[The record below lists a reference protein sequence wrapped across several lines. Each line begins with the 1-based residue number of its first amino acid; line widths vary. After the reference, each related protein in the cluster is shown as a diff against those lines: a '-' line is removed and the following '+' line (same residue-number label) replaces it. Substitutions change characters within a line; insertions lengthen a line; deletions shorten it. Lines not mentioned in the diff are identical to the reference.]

1 MLVLRRCSENNG
13 GKLMAL
19 DKHEKTWS
27 DAWTQETHETD
38 YALKRIKSA
47 QSAKLTP
54 VEINLEDGYG
64 YFQGGHGRYE
74 TFLDHC
80 PCGDFR
86 RSKLPCKHI
95 YRLAAELGI
104 LDIDCKHNKN
114 SIPTPKS
121 EQLKLDE
128 VIDLIEKLSMEAQH
142 TLRDIVGNITSAK
155 PTHPIASN
163 SDGLSELFDLGIIVD
178 SDPDNHQVNFG
189 TKNELA
195 ALLDADNIS
204 YRKNAKKS
212 VFEELCMEH
221 VPEKTKNK
229 FGEIIYVSIP
239 TKFRSQQIHY
249 YLHRKLDFEVHFD
262 ENWNFTKTP
271 CLETDLPDDAI
282 TDQLIKRGY
291 YTRK

>member
-1 MLVLRRCSENNG
+1 
-13 GKLMAL
+13 MAL
-19 DKHEKTWS
+19 DKHVETWKNTW
-27 DAWTQETHETD
+27 AQGIHETD

-47 QSAKLTP
+47 QSVKLTP
-54 VEINLEDGYG
+54 VEINPEDGYG
-64 YFQGGHGRYE
+64 YFQGRHGRYE
-74 TFLDHC
+74 TFLDYC

-95 YRLAAELGI
+95 YRLAAELGL
-104 LDIDCKHNKN
+104 LDIDC
-114 SIPTPKS
+114 
-121 EQLKLDE
+121 ELELDE

-204 YRKNAKKS
+204 YRKNAKKF

-221 VPEKTKNK
+221 IPEKTKNK

-249 YLHRKLDFEVHFD
+249 YLHRKLDFEVHCD